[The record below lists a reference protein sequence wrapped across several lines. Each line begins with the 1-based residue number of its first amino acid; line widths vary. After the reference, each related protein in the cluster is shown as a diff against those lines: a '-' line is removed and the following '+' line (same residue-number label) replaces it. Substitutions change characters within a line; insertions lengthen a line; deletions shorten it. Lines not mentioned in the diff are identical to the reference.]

1 MDTQCIRQLT
11 STQNRRRATLDPQSL
26 KRLEITVDPLERVA
40 VAFADSANTNADAA
54 LSQAGP
60 IVAAAECIVGSLLGG
75 GKLLSC
81 GNGGSAADA
90 QYFAAQM
97 QHRFIRERPGLPAVA
112 LNSDTAVLTA
122 IALDDGFSEIFAK
135 RVSALGHPGDVLLTL
150 SVNGTASNTIAAVAA
165 AQERQMHVVAL
176 TGRGGGS
183 LAEMLR
189 PNDTEIRT
197 PADDLARILENHRL
211 VLHCLCDLI
220 DVQLMGG

>member
-1 MDTQCIRQLT
+1 MGTQRIRRLT
-11 STQNRRRATLDPQSL
+11 STRDRGHATLGDPSFPTT
-26 KRLEITVDPLERVA
+26 RITVDPLERVA
-40 VAFADSANTNADAA
+40 VAFADSARINAEAA
-54 LSQAGP
+54 QSQAES
-60 IVAAAECIVGSLLGG
+60 IVAAAQCIVGSLLGG

-97 QHRFIRERPGLPAVA
+97 QHRFVRERPGLPAVA

-150 SVNGTASNTIAAVAA
+150 SLNGTASNTIAAVAA
-165 AQERQMHVVAL
+165 AQERQMRVVAL

-183 LAEMLR
+183 LAEMMR

-220 DVQLMGG
+220 DLQLMGG